1 MFTILLGTLLIV
13 IGLVSKADFYR
24 SHGPGLGKY
33 GPPIEPRWLPRLL
46 LIVAGTVLVLDG
58 ISKIRHR

>member
-1 MFTILLGTLLIV
+1 MFTIVLGTFLIV
-13 IGLVSKADFYR
+13 VGWFSNSDFYR

-46 LIVAGTVLVLDG
+46 LVIVGILVILDG
-58 ISKIRHR
+58 ISKIRHH